1 MAKHAIVIR
10 ELVSQNPIDYRFAV
24 STAAINN
31 GRVVNLNG
39 LKDHDLYNIA
49 ATPTDEKN
57 LWIVTGVELMY
68 EEVPRKYLW
77 DYENAA
83 NQPFRCE
90 RVQKG
95 LILGISEDGLTAAT
109 ASTDFVVGA
118 SVVFTSGTD
127 KLTVKAT
134 GENGDI
140 VIGKVIEVHTH
151 AGVKIA
157 SIEFS
162 EPETV
167 SAGVG
172 G

>member
-1 MAKHAIVIR
+1 M
-10 ELVSQNPIDYRFAV
+10 
-24 STAAINN
+24 
-31 GRVVNLNG
+31 
-39 LKDHDLYNIA
+39 
-49 ATPTDEKN
+49 
-57 LWIVTGVELMY
+57 
-68 EEVPRKYLW
+68 
-77 DYENAA
+77 
-83 NQPFRCE
+83 
-90 RVQKG
+90 
-95 LILGISEDGLTAAT
+95 ILGVSEDGLTAA
-109 ASTDFVVGA
+109 AAETDLVVGA

>member
-24 STAAINN
+24 STAAIDN
-31 GRVVNLNG
+31 GRVVNLSG

-68 EEVPRKYLW
+68 DETPRKFLW

-134 GENGDI
+134 GANGDI
-140 VIGKVIEVHTH
+140 VIGKVIDVYTRS
-151 AGVKIA
+151 GVKIA
-157 SIEFS
+157 AIEFAD
-162 EPETV
+162 PETV